1 MRPGIRASPR
11 HLAVR
16 RTSRPG
22 QVHAGSAAPGFGA
35 AADPPRTTSASTDPM
50 EPTEQYTV
58 DWRSVKDWR
67 DQIEYYRRW
76 ARTFAAIAAA
86 EAVVLLLT
94 LLSRKN
100 P

>member
-1 MRPGIRASPR
+1 
-11 HLAVR
+11 
-16 RTSRPG
+16 
-22 QVHAGSAAPGFGA
+22 
-35 AADPPRTTSASTDPM
+35 M

-67 DQIEYYRRW
+67 DQIKYYRRW